1 MFTELATFMP
11 PPYEPRRKQSD
22 IVPPSSASSDLP
34 TTLKAVVRVLP
45 ETKVLKSENHQDFWI
60 AVEVEG
66 VLHNRRALHDP
77 SLDIV
82 ILIDNG

>member
-1 MFTELATFMP
+1 MFTELAAFMP
-11 PPYEPRRKQSD
+11 PPSEPPRENPN
-22 IVPPSSASSDLP
+22 IVRLSSASSSLP

-45 ETKVLKSENHQDFWI
+45 ETKVLKSEDQQDFWI

>member
-1 MFTELATFMP
+1 MFTELVAFMP
-11 PPYEPRRKQSD
+11 PPPEPRREQSD
-22 IVPPSSASSDLP
+22 IVRPSSTSSDLP

-45 ETKVLKSENHQDFWI
+45 ETKVLKSEGHHDFWV

-66 VLHNRRALHDP
+66 VLHNRRTLHDP